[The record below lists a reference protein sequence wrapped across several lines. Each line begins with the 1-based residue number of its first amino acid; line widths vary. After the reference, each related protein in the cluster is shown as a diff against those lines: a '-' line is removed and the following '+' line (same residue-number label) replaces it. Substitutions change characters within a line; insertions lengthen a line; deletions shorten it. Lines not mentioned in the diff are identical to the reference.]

1 MGSNFHRVSRSL
13 QRDGSLE
20 TNLYLLT
27 AILLLTLWLVWAF
40 RAEVTRYE
48 VSDSAHVEIDRVRS
62 HNLEVIT
69 EFEPFAAFA
78 QLRTGQAAIL
88 RLKALPGAQYQTVP
102 AHVSR
107 IAQQI
112 QGGKVRVEL
121 AIDSTV
127 SVPVFL
133 QPGLSGSVSVDVE
146 HTSPAVLI
154 LRSVG
159 ALAGAN

>member
-1 MGSNFHRVSRSL
+1 MGTNFHRVRKSL
-13 QRDGSLE
+13 ERDGSLK

-27 AILLLTLWLVWAF
+27 AILLPMLWVMWAF
-40 RAEVTRYE
+40 RAKVTRYE

-69 EFEPFAAFA
+69 EFEPYAAFT

-88 RLKALPGAQYQTVP
+88 RLKTLSGAQYQTVP

-107 IAQQI
+107 IAQEI
-112 QGGKVRVEL
+112 QGGKVRVGL
-121 AIDSTV
+121 ALDSTAALR
-127 SVPVFL
+127 VFL
-133 QPGLSGSVSVDVE
+133 HPGLSGSVSVDVE
-146 HTSPAVLI
+146 HISPAVMI